1 MRRLHCGIK
10 VLGTAAAALCIFASA
25 TTASAMALTER
36 QWPIG
41 KLTFRDTEQ
50 IKCGPARKL
59 FLKAHWYDVASW
71 VENSTWERK
80 HKQHD
85 WDPGFQTGFSIA
97 KSGNYYWK
105 TCVRWGR
112 VTNRYSHSTTTLA
125 SGRSSSRRRASRR
138 RCRRIGV
145 STFGSPRATPPPST
159 RTPSPAKATISS
171 ALSCSMGSGPGAP
184 SSSAARSRRL
194 DDRRERPG
202 LLVLDE

>member
-112 VTNRYSHSTTTLA
+112 VTNRYPD
-125 SGRSSSRRRASRR
+125 RRGFTFDNY
-138 RCRRIGV
+138 IGV
-145 STFGSPRATPPPST
+145 GAFIQPATRKPPTLPQNWRFDVWEPTSDPAPFYTNSKSGEGDYLVSSQLQHGFGPGGAVIERRSVPSPR
-159 RTPSPAKATISS
+159 R
-171 ALSCSMGSGPGAP
+171 
-184 SSSAARSRRL
+184 
-194 DDRRERPG
+194 
-202 LLVLDE
+202 